1 MTQQDLSSKQPL
13 IIGVS
18 GGSGSGKTTIARRLI
33 KDLGAQSI
41 ALLQMDSYYKQLD
54 LPYEERK
61 RQNFDH
67 PLSFDTDLLVS
78 DLKKLR
84 NFQSIEVPIY
94 DFVKSNRTG
103 ETRHQEAADVIVL
116 EGIFVLYDQ
125 RLRDLMDIKV
135 FVDTDDDIRLI
146 RRIKRDVDHRGYTL
160 ETIFDQYLE
169 HVRPMYQQFIEPTK
183 RYADVIIPEGGANE
197 VAIDLLTSKI
207 RYLMYQRTKSKN
219 SVDS

>member
-1 MTQQDLSSKQPL
+1 MSSKQPL

>member
-1 MTQQDLSSKQPL
+1 MSQQSSSSKQPL

-33 KDLGAQSI
+33 KELGQQSI

-54 LPYEERK
+54 LPYEQRK
-61 RQNFDH
+61 LQNFDH
-67 PLSFDTDLLVS
+67 PLSFDTDLLVA
-78 DLKKLR
+78 DLQQLR
-84 NFQSIEVPIY
+84 NFESIEVPIY
-94 DFVKSNRTG
+94 DFVKSNRTA
-103 ETRHQEAADVIVL
+103 ETRHQEPANVIVL
-116 EGIFVLYDQ
+116 EGIFALYDQ
-125 RLRDLMDIKV
+125 RLRNLMDIKV

-146 RRIKRDVDHRGYTL
+146 RRIKRDVEHRGYTL

-183 RYADVIIPEGGANE
+183 RYADLIIPEGGANE

-207 RYLMYQRTKSKN
+207 KYLIYQGHKYNK
-219 SVDS
+219 